1 MQFMVCFCCN
11 GFYFVAFP
19 FLLSTVE
26 LPSKCPPAF
35 LQAFLPSKSSLD
47 FSPYWEVY
55 GSFSEGDS

>member
-1 MQFMVCFCCN
+1 MAFTL
-11 GFYFVAFP
+11 FVAFP
-19 FLLSTVE
+19 SLLSTVE

-47 FSPYWEVY
+47 FPLYWEVY